1 MSGQFINPVVGRDGC
16 RPARRLVCLNRVLA
30 SQVSVQRGSNQHFRS
45 FHHRKSIHSDLRL
58 MAHFNP
64 LPFTFDILGHRRH

>member
-1 MSGQFINPVVGRDGC
+1 MSGQFINPVVGRDDC
-16 RPARRLVCLNRVLA
+16 RPARSLA

-64 LPFTFDILGHRRH
+64 LPFTFDILGHRRHSKHIA